1 MYFRPK
7 SIVRNLSIISC
18 VIFINGCAMP
28 LPFQVASWAIDG
40 ISYITTEKSVTDH
53 GISFVAQKDC
63 ALLRIVQGQEI
74 CTNNEDNGII
84 AAIEAY
90 PSWNTSEL
98 TEFELVDIQLAN
110 KMATTTETNLSLSP
124 SFENN
129 FKEKKSGSSVVP
141 RQLVLGK
148 RVWSNRLDA
157 NLYYVVGSFSNSEY
171 AKSLIKKHSD
181 LGPAVLVSFV
191 NGICN
196 VMKSDFFI
204 NNKVLTPRF
213 ETELL
218 VEHILKIFRFSNRL
232 NMIDLGLGSGCI
244 LISILKEKKHWVGT
258 GVDLSKLAIKIAKTN
273 AKIQQVYN
281 RIRFINS
288 DVDKYI
294 DGKYD
299 LVVSN
304 PPYINKVGY
313 NNLDVSVK
321 DYEPKLALYG
331 GIDGYKIIEKVI
343 KKSKCILK
351 TKGILAMEIG
361 IDQKYKSIKFLENN
375 GFYVQKII
383 KDYQNIDRH
392 IFAIK
397 L

>member
-129 FKEKKSGSSVVP
+129 FKEKKSVSSVVP

-191 NGICN
+191 NGEKFYRVAVGPFNSFQKTDVKLRI
-196 VMKSDFFI
+196 MKSGIIDAWALHIDHRKWRLSSPQDFF
-204 NNKVLTPRF
+204 
-213 ETELL
+213 
-218 VEHILKIFRFSNRL
+218 
-232 NMIDLGLGSGCI
+232 D
-244 LISILKEKKHWVGT
+244 KEKSIGQVSAKKNT
-258 GVDLSKLAIKIAKTN
+258 LIKNN
-273 AKIQQVYN
+273 APEV
-281 RIRFINS
+281 
-288 DVDKYI
+288 
-294 DGKYD
+294 
-299 LVVSN
+299 
-304 PPYINKVGY
+304 
-313 NNLDVSVK
+313 
-321 DYEPKLALYG
+321 
-331 GIDGYKIIEKVI
+331 
-343 KKSKCILK
+343 
-351 TKGILAMEIG
+351 
-361 IDQKYKSIKFLENN
+361 
-375 GFYVQKII
+375 
-383 KDYQNIDRH
+383 
-392 IFAIK
+392 
-397 L
+397 

>member
-1 MYFRPK
+1 MNY
-7 SIVRNLSIISC
+7 RNI
-18 VIFINGCAMP
+18 
-28 LPFQVASWAIDG
+28 
-40 ISYITTEKSVTDH
+40 
-53 GISFVAQKDC
+53 
-63 ALLRIVQGQEI
+63 LLRGTTILKK
-74 CTNNEDNGII
+74 NN
-84 AAIEAY
+84 
-90 PSWNTSEL
+90 
-98 TEFELVDIQLAN
+98 LAN
-110 KMATTTETNLSLSP
+110 ADIDAECLLSYSLNKSRENILLNLDEKINL
-124 SFENN
+124 NK
-129 FKEKKSGSSVVP
+129 FK
-141 RQLVLGK
+141 
-148 RVWSNRLDA
+148 N
-157 NLYYVVGSFSNSEY
+157 YI
-171 AKSLIKKHSD
+171 SLIYRRRNKEPISHITKKR
-181 LGPAVLVSFV
+181 FFW
-191 NGICN
+191 
-196 VMKSDFFI
+196 KSDFFI